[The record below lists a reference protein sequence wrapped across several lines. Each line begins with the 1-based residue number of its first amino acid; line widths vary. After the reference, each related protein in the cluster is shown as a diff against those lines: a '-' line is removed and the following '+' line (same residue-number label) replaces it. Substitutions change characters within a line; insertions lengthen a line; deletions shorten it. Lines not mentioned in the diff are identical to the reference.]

1 MYTKDGSFG
10 RVRLATRERPQNS
23 ALFSLSVCGW
33 HECNDQY
40 CIHRTERSAA
50 LFFYTVSG
58 QGEMDIEGQ
67 HFDLHAGSVGY
78 IPEGK
83 TGRYRTPKGGHWE
96 FYWVHLVGT
105 AAGELLKL
113 LSGRPLCSPVQNVE
127 RYARE
132 VEELLRLCPRTAP
145 LTDVEISMVLSRLLH
160 QSILDLSAPAEPQTL
175 AERAMNYLSLH
186 MNEPVSLPQVAENL
200 FISPAHLGR
209 VFKAE
214 WGMTP
219 HQYLTHCRLRAAD
232 KLLST
237 GAMKVAEVASLTGF
251 CSPSH
256 FVNTYKKYY
265 GITPASRVRRTK

>member
-1 MYTKDGSFG
+1 MYSKDGSFG
-10 RVRLATRERPQNS
+10 KTRLATRKPPKNH
-23 ALFSLSVCGW
+23 ALFHLSLCGW

-40 CIHRTERSAA
+40 CIHRTEQSAA
-50 LFFYTVSG
+50 LFFYTVGG
-58 QGEMDIEGQ
+58 QGEMDIDGR
-67 HFDLHAGSVGY
+67 HFDLPAGSVGY
-78 IPEGK
+78 IPAKALGC
-83 TGRYRTPKGGHWE
+83 YRTPRGGRWE
-96 FYWVHLVGT
+96 FYWVHPVG
-105 AAGELLKL
+105 AAAEELLTL
-113 LSGRPLCSPVQNVE
+113 LSGQPLCSPVQNIE

-132 VEELLRLCPRTAP
+132 VEELLTLCPRTTP
-145 LTDVEISMVLSRLLH
+145 LTDVELSMVLSRLLH
-160 QSILDLSAPAEPQTL
+160 QSVLDLSAPAEPQTL
-175 AERAMNYLSLH
+175 AEKAMNYLSLH
-186 MNEPVSLPQVAENL
+186 MSEQISLPQVAENL

-265 GITPASRVRRTK
+265 GTTPASRIRRAK